1 MKFTNMF
8 KPINIGVVTVPN
20 RFVVPPM
27 GNNFANTDGSMSD
40 RSAAYYEARAKGGF
54 GLITI
59 ESTVVYKE
67 AKGGPRKP
75 CLFSDEVVP
84 SFKRVADACHAYGAK
99 VSIQLQH
106 AGPEGNSKL
115 TGYPLKAASAI
126 APSAGREIP
135 EAMPTE
141 EVYRLIECYGDA
153 ARRVAVA
160 LDEPVDLLRGHGFG
174 DLAPGA
180 GGDGGGGLQGVAGEL
195 AVALGAGVLEL
206 DADLRT
212 VGVAGV
218 GHALEARDDLVGEEA
233 GLARAA
239 LGLLVDDGALDGDE
253 AEAALG
259 AGLVIGG
266 GAVAH
271 AAVGVGEVVAHGRDD
286 KAVRH
291 RHDAD
296 IDGLKHIRE
305 LHSFSLLPGAQAKN
319 LSMTSSAGI
328 SWPV

>member
-1 MKFTNMF
+1 MNHNFPNMF
-8 KPINIGVVTVPN
+8 SPINIGTVTVPN

-27 GNNFANTDGSMSD
+27 GNNFANTDGSMSE

-59 ESTVVYKE
+59 ESTVVYKQ

-153 ARRVAVA
+153 ARR
-160 LDEPVDLLRGHGFG
+160 
-174 DLAPGA
+174 
-180 GGDGGGGLQGVAGEL
+180 
-195 AVALGAGVLEL
+195 
-206 DADLRT
+206 
-212 VGVAGV
+212 
-218 GHALEARDDLVGEEA
+218 
-233 GLARAA
+233 
-239 LGLLVDDGALDGDE
+239 
-253 AEAALG
+253 
-259 AGLVIGG
+259 
-266 GAVAH
+266 
-271 AAVGVGEVVAHGRDD
+271 
-286 KAVRH
+286 
-291 RHDAD
+291 
-296 IDGLKHIRE
+296 
-305 LHSFSLLPGAQAKN
+305 AQ
-319 LSMTSSAGI
+319 LAGI
-328 SWPV
+328 DMSRSTAPTATS